1 MPFRRSCRDAPVPC
15 VVHLACSGIL
25 RKNALSHHT
34 PSSGNFPAPGFR
46 CAELSQAGIFPGI
59 SKKKRM
65 KFPAFFATGQK
76 AAVPRCR
83 RFSGTVHTG
92 QNAGELFRTFR
103 KLRNPFQ
110 RVGDGMVRLSPLSCF
125 TPPSS
130 WPGRISSSRPVLP
143 RSASPHRPRC
153 RRRGSKHTRYRACRF
168 RSPFCIHAH
177 QIRFKRLLHDASSH
191 VYLTME

>member
-1 MPFRRSCRDAPVPC
+1 MPLSPVLCIWLVPAYCGKTPFLTLLPLLEISRLRASAARSF
-15 VVHLACSGIL
+15 L
-25 RKNALSHHT
+25 RQVFSRH
-34 PSSGNFPAPGFR
+34 
-46 CAELSQAGIFPGI
+46 QQ
-59 SKKKRM
+59 KKSRM

-125 TPPSS
+125 TAPSS

-153 RRRGSKHTRYRACRF
+153 RRRGSKHTTVQGL
-168 RSPFCIHAH
+168 PFPVTFLYPCAPDTL
-177 QIRFKRLLHDASSH
+177 QTPSS
-191 VYLTME
+191 